1 MELRSRSTNLDKDTW
16 SNSNNSTNNRYPGQS
31 STLLLLL
38 LLLLTRCVADVH
50 GVPGLLPRDAGAGG
64 GRGRQPRLGRV
75 RGRHQEETPLP
86 RHRLRGRVLLSAAE
100 TAAEIVGNLTFLTK
114 LGSY

>member
-1 MELRSRSTNLDKDTW
+1 MLLVLV
-16 SNSNNSTNNRYPGQS
+16 
-31 STLLLLL
+31 LLLV
-38 LLLLTRCVADVH
+38 LTRCVTDVH
-50 GVPGLLPRDAGAGG
+50 SVPGLLPRDAGAGR

-100 TAAEIVGNLTFLTK
+100 TAAEIVGNLTSLT
-114 LGSY
+114 LGSD